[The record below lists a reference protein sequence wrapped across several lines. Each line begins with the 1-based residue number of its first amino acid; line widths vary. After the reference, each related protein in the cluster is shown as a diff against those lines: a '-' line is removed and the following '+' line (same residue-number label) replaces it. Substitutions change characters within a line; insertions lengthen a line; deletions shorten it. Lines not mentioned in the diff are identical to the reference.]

1 METIRGKGGAL
12 PHPCE
17 VSWDGS
23 PAEASPATLDLT
35 SSDRISLGERPLQAC
50 LLSSWWCYHAS
61 TCPLGRAQPF
71 TNTGTKTQILLQPPV
86 AAWAEIFLPNGVCHF
101 LYHTHIM
108 GLKPLIMV
116 KYFEIK
122 LCAYMCLL

>member
-23 PAEASPATLDLT
+23 PTEASPATLDLT

-50 LLSSWWCYHAS
+50 LLSSCGFVIFSFKLSQPGALRGS
-61 TCPLGRAQPF
+61 FPLHPVPF
-71 TNTGTKTQILLQPPV
+71 I
-86 AAWAEIFLPNGVCHF
+86 
-101 LYHTHIM
+101 
-108 GLKPLIMV
+108 
-116 KYFEIK
+116 
-122 LCAYMCLL
+122 